1 MDGHVGD
8 VMSFQ
13 RAKRLFHPD
22 FVSIVGDLLVV
33 WDVLTVIG
41 SAYACA
47 FICKAFA
54 PHALP
59 SDFVLIVGRVAL
71 LGAVLAVLTLRNPK
85 LSSGFEIG
93 SGAELI
99 GPTCLR
105 VCVLIGL
112 MLTIG
117 FLTKTSDTVPR
128 LWAVCWFLSV
138 FPCIF
143 AGRVLL
149 LYHLRVLEA
158 RGTLRERIA
167 IVGHGP
173 VADRLIERLR
183 ERGRNVEIVGVFD
196 DFGESP
202 AGGGHRSNRDIASLV
217 ELGKQHA
224 IDRVILAL
232 PATPEHRLQEIA
244 RQVKALDVEVALCPT
259 TIGLSRSPVHVR
271 FMADIP
277 LTVLARRPIRRWG
290 IVLKAIEDRVL
301 GALLLIG
308 LAPVLALIALFVRI
322 DSPGPIIFRQWRHGC
337 NNTEF
342 QVWKFRTMTW
352 AGEAA
357 GAGLLQ
363 TRRNDPRV
371 TRVGRILRKMSL
383 DELPQLF
390 NVLRGEMSLVGP
402 RPHMVV
408 MRTEDRM
415 GEEIIA
421 EYAHRHRVKPG
432 ITGWAQIKGYRGAT
446 HTVDQVRKRV
456 EHDIYYIENWSFLFD
471 LKIIILT
478 PFKLI
483 FDRSNA
489 Y

>member
-22 FVSIVGDLLVV
+22 LISIVGDLLIV
-33 WDVLTVIG
+33 WDLLTVVMAG
-41 SAYACA
+41 CACA
-47 FICKAFA
+47 LIYKAIF
-54 PHALP
+54 PFPLSP
-59 SDFVLIVGRVAL
+59 DFMINAERVSL
-71 LGAVLAVLTLRNPK
+71 LGGVLAMLVLRNPK
-85 LSSGFEIG
+85 LTAGTEIWSGIDV
-93 SGAELI
+93 I
-99 GPTCLR
+99 GPTSLR

-112 MLTIG
+112 MLTVG
-117 FLTKTSDTVPR
+117 FLTKTSNIVPR
-128 LWAVCWFLSV
+128 VWAVAWFLSV
-138 FPCIF
+138 FPCAIG
-143 AGRVLL
+143 GRVLL
-149 LYHLRVLEA
+149 VHRLRAMEA
-158 RGTLRERIA
+158 RGALRERIA
-167 IVGHGP
+167 IVGQGP
-173 VADRLIERLR
+173 VADRLIDHLR
-183 ERGRNVEIVGVFD
+183 NHARNIEIVGVFD
-196 DFGESP
+196 DFEDATPGVI
-202 AGGGHRSNRDIASLV
+202 RSSRDIASLV

-224 IDRVILAL
+224 IDRVVLAL

-271 FMADIP
+271 YMADIP

-290 IVLKAIEDRVL
+290 IVLKAVEDRVL
-301 GALLLIG
+301 GAIM
-308 LAPVLALIALFVRI
+308 LAMLSPILALIALAVRL

-337 NNTEF
+337 NNSEF

-352 AGEAA
+352 AGEVA

-371 TRVGRILRKMSL
+371 TRVGKILRKTSL

-432 ITGWAQIKGYRGAT
+432 ITGWAQINGLRGAT

-471 LKIIILT
+471 LKIILLT
-478 PFKLI
+478 PYKLV